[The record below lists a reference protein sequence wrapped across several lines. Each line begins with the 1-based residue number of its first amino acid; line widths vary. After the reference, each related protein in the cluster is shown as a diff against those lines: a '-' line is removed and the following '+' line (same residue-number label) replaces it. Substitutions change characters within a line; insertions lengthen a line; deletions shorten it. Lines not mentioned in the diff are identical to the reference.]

1 VKEPT
6 YFTDIHISVI
16 RLQLRTAI
24 LIKSARI
31 TFRTAVDGGGIL
43 VKICVAG
50 AINWDI
56 NLFVERFPEIGEE
69 VPVNRITRVPGG
81 KAANVAVASAR
92 ILGPEQAALIGCLG
106 RDAIADQ
113 QIKILKDEGVVVSG
127 IKFSRDGESGQ
138 AYIIIDRDGR
148 NIINT
153 LFGANL
159 KLLPEDLHSP
169 EIFNL
174 LLEASIVTL
183 IDPPIKTIE
192 SAAFLAEEQDKM
204 VVWDAG
210 VRSVL
215 GIGKLEAVLKSLDY
229 LVINQVEVK
238 NLTGEKDPP
247 KAWDRLSKVN
257 ERLRLIVK
265 LGERGCSLISS
276 GKMMI
281 VPAIDLEELGLRV
294 VNTVGCGDAFLG
306 VFIAYKAQGLG
317 DEEALERA
325 NLAGALK
332 ATRSETRG
340 SPTKDEI
347 ERYLG

>member
-1 VKEPT
+1 MV
-6 YFTDIHISVI
+6 
-16 RLQLRTAI
+16 R
-24 LIKSARI
+24 
-31 TFRTAVDGGGIL
+31 
-43 VKICVAG
+43 ICVAG
-50 AINWDI
+50 AVNWDI

-69 VPVNRITRVPGG
+69 VPVKRITRVPGG

-92 ILGPEQAALIGCLG
+92 ILGAGQAALIGCLG
-106 RDAIADQ
+106 RDSIADQ
-113 QIKILKDEGVVVSG
+113 QVKILKDEGVVVSG
-127 IKFSRDGESGQ
+127 MKFSPYAESGQ

-148 NIINT
+148 NVINT

-169 EIFNL
+169 EISNL
-174 LLEASIVTL
+174 LLKSTIVTL
-183 IDPPIKTIE
+183 IDPPIETIE
-192 SAAFLAEEQDKM
+192 SAASLAKEQDKT

-215 GIGKLEAVLKSLDY
+215 GMGKLETVLERLDY
-229 LVINQVEVK
+229 LVINQIEVK

-257 ERLRLIVK
+257 ERLKLVVK
-265 LGERGCSLISS
+265 LGERGCSLVSS
-276 GKMMI
+276 GKVMM
-281 VPAIDLEELGLRV
+281 VPAVNLEELGLQV

-306 VFIAYKAQGLG
+306 VFVAYKSQGLE

-332 ATRSETRG
+332 ATKSETRG
-340 SPTKDEI
+340 SPTKDEL

>member
-1 VKEPT
+1 M
-6 YFTDIHISVI
+6 
-16 RLQLRTAI
+16 
-24 LIKSARI
+24 
-31 TFRTAVDGGGIL
+31 

-69 VPVNRITRVPGG
+69 VPVKQITRVPGG

-92 ILGPEQAALIGCLG
+92 ILGSGQAALIGCLG
-106 RDAIADQ
+106 RDTIADH
-113 QIKILKDEGVVVSG
+113 QIRILEDEGVVVSG
-127 IKFSRDGESGQ
+127 IKLSRDTESGQ

-148 NIINT
+148 NVINT

-159 KLLPEDLHSP
+159 KLLPEDLQSS
-169 EIFNL
+169 EILNL
-174 LLEASIVTL
+174 LLESSIVTL
-183 IDPPIKTIE
+183 IDPPIETIE
-192 SAAFLAEEQDKM
+192 SAALLANEQNKT

-215 GIGKLEAVLKSLDY
+215 GIERLGTVLKSLDY

-238 NLTGEKDPP
+238 NLTGEKNPP
-247 KAWDRLSKVN
+247 EAWERLSKVN

-265 LGERGCSLISS
+265 LGERGCSLIGSDTV
-276 GKMMI
+276 MT
-281 VPAIDLEELGLRV
+281 VPAVDLKELGLRV

-306 VFIAYKAQGLG
+306 VFVAYKSQGLE
-317 DEEALERA
+317 DEKALERA

-332 ATRSETRG
+332 ATKPQTRG
-340 SPTKDEI
+340 SPAREEL

>member
-1 VKEPT
+1 M
-6 YFTDIHISVI
+6 
-16 RLQLRTAI
+16 
-24 LIKSARI
+24 
-31 TFRTAVDGGGIL
+31 

-69 VPVNRITRVPGG
+69 VPVKQITRVPGG

-92 ILGPEQAALIGCLG
+92 ILGSGQAALIGCLG
-106 RDAIADQ
+106 RDTIADH
-113 QIKILKDEGVVVSG
+113 QIRILEDEGVVVSG
-127 IKFSRDGESGQ
+127 IKFSRDTESGQ

-148 NIINT
+148 NVINT

-159 KLLPEDLHSP
+159 KLLPEDLQSS
-169 EIFNL
+169 EILNL
-174 LLEASIVTL
+174 LLESSIVTL
-183 IDPPIKTIE
+183 IDPPIETIE
-192 SAAFLAEEQDKM
+192 SAALLANEQNKT

-215 GIGKLEAVLKSLDY
+215 GIERLGTVLKSLDY

-238 NLTGEKDPP
+238 NLTGEKNPP
-247 KAWDRLSKVN
+247 EAWERLSKVN

-265 LGERGCSLISS
+265 LGERGCSLIGSDTV
-276 GKMMI
+276 MT
-281 VPAIDLEELGLRV
+281 VPAVDLKELGLRV

-306 VFIAYKAQGLG
+306 VFVAYKSQGLE
-317 DEEALERA
+317 DEKALERA

-332 ATRSETRG
+332 ATKPQTRG
-340 SPTKDEI
+340 SPAREEL

>member
-1 VKEPT
+1 
-6 YFTDIHISVI
+6 
-16 RLQLRTAI
+16 
-24 LIKSARI
+24 
-31 TFRTAVDGGGIL
+31 L

-69 VPVNRITRVPGG
+69 VPVKQITRVPGG

-106 RDAIADQ
+106 RDSIADQ
-113 QIKILKDEGVVVSG
+113 QIRILKDEGVVVSG
-127 IKFSRDGESGQ
+127 MKFSPYAESGQ

-159 KLLPEDLHSP
+159 KILPEDLHSL
-169 EIFNL
+169 EISNL
-174 LLEASIVTL
+174 LLKSTIVTL
-183 IDPPIKTIE
+183 IDPPIETIE
-192 SAAFLAEEQDKM
+192 SAASLAKEQDKT

-215 GIGKLEAVLKSLDY
+215 GIGKLETVLKRLDY
-229 LVINQVEVK
+229 LVINQIEVK
-238 NLTGEKDPP
+238 NLTGEKDPL

-257 ERLRLIVK
+257 ERLKLVVK
-265 LGERGCSLISS
+265 LGERGCSLVSS
-276 GKMMI
+276 GNVMMM
-281 VPAIDLEELGLRV
+281 PAIDLEELGLQA

-306 VFIAYKAQGLG
+306 VFVAFKSQGLE

-332 ATRSETRG
+332 ATKSETRG
-340 SPTKDEI
+340 SPTKDEL

>member
-1 VKEPT
+1 M
-6 YFTDIHISVI
+6 
-16 RLQLRTAI
+16 
-24 LIKSARI
+24 
-31 TFRTAVDGGGIL
+31 

-69 VPVNRITRVPGG
+69 VPVKQITRVPGG

-92 ILGPEQAALIGCLG
+92 ILGPGQAALIGCLG
-106 RDAIADQ
+106 RDTIADH
-113 QIKILKDEGVVVSG
+113 QIRVLEDEGVVVSG
-127 IKFSRDGESGQ
+127 IKFSRDTESGQ

-148 NIINT
+148 NVINT

-159 KLLPEDLHSP
+159 KLLPEDLQSS
-169 EIFNL
+169 EILNL
-174 LLEASIVTL
+174 LLESSVVTL
-183 IDPPIKTIE
+183 IDPPIETIE
-192 SAAFLAEEQDKM
+192 SAALLANEQNKT

-215 GIGKLEAVLKSLDY
+215 GIERLGTVLKSLDY

-238 NLTGEKDPP
+238 NLTGEKNPP
-247 KAWDRLSKVN
+247 EAWERLSKVN

-265 LGERGCSLISS
+265 LGERGCSLIGSDTV
-276 GKMMI
+276 MI
-281 VPAIDLEELGLRV
+281 VPAVDLKELGLRV

-306 VFIAYKAQGLG
+306 VFVAYKSQGLE
-317 DEEALERA
+317 DEKALERA

-332 ATRSETRG
+332 AAKPQTRG
-340 SPTKDEI
+340 SPTREEL